1 MYQSLVF
8 PNSWGTIQVI
18 VKDRVVS
25 VVTKASLEKCIG
37 FTGKENREKER
48 KFYLYILMCGLFS

>member
-37 FTGKENREKER
+37 FTGKENREKEGMYI
-48 KFYLYILMCGLFS
+48 KCLTQYLA